1 MQTRGGQ
8 CRLWW
13 PSYLAARPPP
23 ESDFL
28 LFGWFL
34 PPSSASNDLVDVVV
48 ATTASLPQLSPSQL
62 EANLDNVNGATTP
75 LLQEH
80 SKFSIL
86 GHYLADYS
94 NVVQK
99 TTASASANEQ
109 NVTEE
114 GAFLEAT
121 QTPSGSVTSGS
132 SCPYCNHIMESCLDH
147 CLQHFVGQSCWI
159 QLCNDN
165 HRLSTKKL
173 SWVPQLHHMHWNGL
187 LLICN
192 FHVIIYEQPVYGVHH
207 YSLNSWCLLEQARTQ
222 ASVASNIKKPKWVQ
236 KLEQKGPSRTLD
248 MVMLAINNASAAKS
262 IFSRCMAPWNTSK
275 YNNITD
281 MLAASL
287 WQVVAICAAS
297 TSAFLYVIIQICHK
311 IMKYWLLSPLCMILS
326 KLFRHTWKNVHIRS
340 CQLLYW
346 PIYLRGSGIRHQA
359 CVEYAH
365 KDAVRKHSMWLSI
378 ILDVILG
385 NIFGLSLLCHLD
397 AVCTWY
403 SLLVHNVTNNIL
415 RSGCVWLM
423 GVPAGFKLNTEL
435 AEMLGVIS
443 LNVIQV
449 WSTFWFFMRPFLRC
463 FAIGLSISGI
473 LFGMTVAEALCL
485 DMIFLV
491 TSHLSTLNWLISLLY
506 TQQLQALAS
515 LWRIFRGR
523 KWNPLRLR
531 LDSYDY
537 SVKEHVVGSLLFSPL
552 LLLLPTTSVFYIF
565 FTIINSTI
573 TFICIFIEVSISIL
587 HAIPC
592 PEIFFWIIQPRRF
605 PSGIW
610 FEILP
615 GFTNQQMQGRPERIV
630 SVLNVSSTSLGQII
644 HPHYRRI
651 FYGASF
657 PFGVSSVY
665 DLLSGTRI
673 PSTINTAIP
682 STMPWISIDAKQI
695 WLVAHSSVLS
705 LCGNEG

>member
-1 MQTRGGQ
+1 MQTRCGQ

-13 PSYLAARPPP
+13 PSYLAARPLP

-62 EANLDNVNGATTP
+62 EANLDNVNGATTS

-94 NVVQK
+94 NIVQK

-114 GAFLEAT
+114 GACLEAT

-132 SCPYCNHIMESCLDH
+132 SCPYCSHVMESCLDH

-222 ASVASNIKKPKWVQ
+222 ASFASNIKKPKWVQ
-236 KLEQKGPSRTLD
+236 KLEQKGPSPTL
-248 MVMLAINNASAAKS
+248 
-262 IFSRCMAPWNTSK
+262 
-275 YNNITD
+275 
-281 MLAASL
+281 
-287 WQVVAICAAS
+287 
-297 TSAFLYVIIQICHK
+297 ICHK

-340 CQLLYW
+340 CQLVYW

-506 TQQLQALAS
+506 AQQLQALAS

-610 FEILP
+610 FEILS

-630 SVLNVSSTSLGQII
+630 SVLNISSTSLGCGLD
-644 HPHYRRI
+644 PHQGRIRTRVASTRVRLHLKSTPSLKEIPDDLFTSKIAFLKVIMYRNR
-651 FYGASF
+651 
-657 PFGVSSVY
+657 
-665 DLLSGTRI
+665 
-673 PSTINTAIP
+673 
-682 STMPWISIDAKQI
+682 
-695 WLVAHSSVLS
+695 VLS
-705 LCGNEG
+705 PG